1 MIKKTLKIILISFIF
16 VLVLFNFKTSASTK
30 TTIHYIFDKLSVKE
44 NEEFTLTIILEKYQD
59 LIGVQFVCNVDEKIF
74 KPINKNNK
82 YFQRPSQSIFE
93 EKEIYENSYTTN
105 QGLRFSGLTKNG
117 KTYGYSNLNMVF
129 SVSFVSKTNIEDI
142 SKYFSSNIEVEGVGS
157 RIILIDKWLS
167 EIDYQINYCES
178 LKASWSE
185 NKYVVE
191 VFGKLPNIEKD
202 IKVLNRQEGKYD
214 IEIVIDEINLN
225 VLGPQVLK
233 VKIYDYLTTDVVYLA
248 RSIEIV
254 DSTPPI
260 VDSPFNTYYL
270 DDTYISQES
279 FDIFNI
285 EDNYDNNLEKYYKYY
300 TSDSI
305 ELSGIDEFKN
315 YLKTNLVG
323 KIGCYSKDSSSNIS
337 QELIVNVNVIDT
349 TVPDINEINDFSI
362 NDTAINNFSI
372 ESLIIIKDNYDS
384 NPKLI
389 IKNITSTLSI
399 VDTLKTK
406 YYVEIEYYGIDNAGN
421 ETKHY
426 TFKIYLKDTIS
437 PTLDNVLDL
446 NIPDE
451 DMNLYLQDIT
461 FLEKDFIISDNFN
474 KELVMDRKYYIDNEL
489 VSVDDF
495 LSSLLLGKEG
505 VVEYQL
511 IDSGNNKSLLKHQKV
526 IIVDDTAPTITVNN
540 IQNDGKY
547 LKIDKIDYQVVD
559 NFNLPVNVK
568 ILLNGE
574 EYLENVIDKIG
585 KYELKIIVSDGFNN
599 ESVKVINFEIVDENI
614 FGCVDGINC
623 QENNYATGLIIA
635 GILVSA
641 IIVIVLIEIFVFRK
655 HKEDN

>member
-1 MIKKTLKIILISFIF
+1 MIKKTFKIILISFIF
-16 VLVLFNFKTSASTK
+16 VLVLFNFKTSATTK

-44 NEEFTLTIILEKYQD
+44 NEEFTLTIILEEYKD
-59 LIGVQFVCNVDEKIF
+59 LIGVQFVCNIDEKIF
-74 KPINKNNK
+74 EPITKNNK

-93 EKEIYENSYTTN
+93 EKEIYDNSYTTN

-129 SVSFVSKTNIEDI
+129 SVSFISKTNIDDI
-142 SKYFSSNIEVEGVGS
+142 SKYFSSNIEKEGVGS
-157 RIILIDKWLS
+157 RIILIDKWLN
-167 EIDYQINYCES
+167 EIDYQVNYCES
-178 LKASWSE
+178 LKASWRE

-202 IKVLNRQEGKYD
+202 IQVLNRKEDNYN
-214 IEIVIDEINLN
+214 IEIVLDEINLK
-225 VLGPQVLK
+225 VLGHQVLK
-233 VKIYDYLTTDVVYLA
+233 VKIYDYLTTEVVYLA
-248 RSIEIV
+248 RSIEVV

-260 VDSPFNTYYL
+260 IDSPFNTYYL
-270 DDTYISQES
+270 DDTCIGQDD
-279 FDIFNI
+279 FDIFNV
-285 EDNYDNNLEKYYKYY
+285 EDNYDETLEKYYKYY
-300 TSDSI
+300 TCDSI
-305 ELSGIDEFKN
+305 ELSTVDEFKN
-315 YLKTNLVG
+315 YLKNNLTG
-323 KIGCYSKDSSSNIS
+323 KIGCYSKDSSNNIS

-362 NDTAINNFSI
+362 NDTAIDSFSI

-399 VDTLKTK
+399 IDTLKTK
-406 YYVEIEYYGIDNAGN
+406 YYAEIEYYGIDNAGN

-426 TFKIYLKDTIS
+426 TFKIYLKDTIA

-461 FLEKDFIISDNFN
+461 LLEKDFKISDNFN

-489 VSVDDF
+489 VNIDDF

-505 VVEYQL
+505 IVEYQL
-511 IDSGNNKSLLKHQKV
+511 IDSGNNKSSVCKQKV
-526 IIVDDTAPTITVNN
+526 IIVDDTPPTITVNN
-540 IQNDGKY
+540 IENDGKY
-547 LKIDKIDYQVVD
+547 LKIDKIDYQVID
-559 NFNLPVNVK
+559 NFNLPVNTK
-568 ILLNGE
+568 IFLNGN
-574 EYLENVIDKIG
+574 EYLGSLIEEIG
-585 KYELKIIVSDGFNN
+585 KYELKIIASDGFGN
-599 ESVKVINFEIVDENI
+599 ESFKIINFEIVDENI
-614 FGCVDGINC
+614 FGCIDGINC

-635 GILVSA
+635 GILLSA
-641 IIVIVLIEIFVFRK
+641 IVVIVLIEVFVVRK
-655 HKEDN
+655 NKEDN

>member
-1 MIKKTLKIILISFIF
+1 MIKKTFKIILISFIF
-16 VLVLFNFKTSASTK
+16 VLVLFNFKTSATTK

-44 NEEFTLTIILEKYQD
+44 NEEFTLTIILEEYKD
-59 LIGVQFVCNVDEKIF
+59 LIGVQFVCNIDEKIF
-74 KPINKNNK
+74 EPITKNNK

-93 EKEIYENSYTTN
+93 EKEIYDNSYTTN

-129 SVSFVSKTNIEDI
+129 SVSFISKTNIDDI
-142 SKYFSSNIEVEGVGS
+142 SKYFSSNIEKEGVGS
-157 RIILIDKWLS
+157 RIILIDKWLN
-167 EIDYQINYCES
+167 EIDYQVNYCES
-178 LKASWSE
+178 LKASWRE

-202 IKVLNRQEGKYD
+202 IQVLNRKEDNYN
-214 IEIVIDEINLN
+214 IEIVLDEINLK

-233 VKIYDYLTTDVVYLA
+233 VKIYDYLTTEVVYLA
-248 RSIEIV
+248 RSIEVV

-260 VDSPFNTYYL
+260 IDSPFNTYYL
-270 DDTYISQES
+270 DDTCIGQDD
-279 FDIFNI
+279 FDIFNV
-285 EDNYDNNLEKYYKYY
+285 EDNYDETLEKYYKYY
-300 TSDSI
+300 TCDSI
-305 ELSGIDEFKN
+305 ELSSVDEFKN
-315 YLKTNLVG
+315 YLKNNLTG
-323 KIGCYSKDSSSNIS
+323 KIGCYSKDSSNNIS

-362 NDTAINNFSI
+362 NDTAIDSFSI

-399 VDTLKTK
+399 IDTLKTK
-406 YYVEIEYYGIDNAGN
+406 YYAEIEYYGIDNAGN

-426 TFKIYLKDTIS
+426 TFKIYLKDTIA

-461 FLEKDFIISDNFN
+461 LLEKDFEISDNFN
-474 KELVMDRKYYIDNEL
+474 KELAMDRKYYIDNEL
-489 VSVDDF
+489 VNIDDF

-505 VVEYQL
+505 IVEYQL
-511 IDSGNNKSLLKHQKV
+511 IDSGNNKSSVCKQKV
-526 IIVDDTAPTITVNN
+526 IIVDDTPPTITVNN
-540 IQNDGKY
+540 IENDGKY
-547 LKIDKIDYQVVD
+547 LKIDKIDYQVID
-559 NFNLPVNVK
+559 NFNLPVNTK
-568 ILLNGE
+568 IFLNGN
-574 EYLENVIDKIG
+574 EYLGSLIEEIG
-585 KYELKIIVSDGFNN
+585 KYELKIIASDGFNN
-599 ESVKVINFEIVDENI
+599 EIQKVINFEIVDENI
-614 FGCVDGINC
+614 FGCIDGINC

-635 GILVSA
+635 GILLSA
-641 IIVIVLIEIFVFRK
+641 IVVIVLIEVFVVRK
-655 HKEDN
+655 NKEDN